1 MHMCSCLTLCDP
13 MDCSLP
19 GSSVQGIFQARTT
32 EWVAISFSRGSS
44 WPRDWTSLPSLL
56 HWQDDSLRMHSLGSY
71 KKCVYQCECE
81 CVCVFLYWVNQKF
94 CLGFLSDVTEKPKG
108 SYFLANPIYRATKV
122 KNGCLVIHS
131 EPYSITMR
139 LCPRLLI
146 PPQVGPGEP
155 TLWCAIRRLKRSIPI
170 RRLKLSIPPP
180 DFWGEERGLRL
191 NQWHWQTVQSIMTM

>member
-56 HWQDDSLRMHSLGSY
+56 HWQDDSLTMHSLGSY

-81 CVCVFLYWVNQKF
+81 CVCVYSYTGLTKSFAWVFYQMLQKNPKE
-94 CLGFLSDVTEKPKG
+94 VT
-108 SYFLANPIYRATKV
+108 FW
-122 KNGCLVIHS
+122 
-131 EPYSITMR
+131 
-139 LCPRLLI
+139 LI
-146 PPQVGPGEP
+146 PYIGPQRWKMGV
-155 TLWCAIRRLKRSIPI
+155 LLFIRSPIPSQCVYVHDYWSHHRWGQENQPCDVRSEG
-170 RRLKLSIPPP
+170 
-180 DFWGEERGLRL
+180 W
-191 NQWHWQTVQSIMTM
+191 NVQSQSEG